1 MNFENLISL
10 SNQALRNNKILD
22 AIKILKDAFDENPK
36 SFETCS
42 KLAIL
47 LFKIDDLNDSI
58 HYFKKLILLKPEDSL
73 GYSYLGLIYSKLNKT
88 DLAIQNYLKALIIRP
103 ENFIANYN
111 LANFYFSIN
120 DYQNAEKY
128 YLISIK
134 LKPQHFFTYNNLFQL
149 YDRSNN
155 LKKLNDIYKLALKKF
170 GQVSKV
176 KFLEGLLQF
185 KKKNYKA
192 TIEIFKNFSFDEKDF
207 QKNALIMNILAKSY
221 DNLGFYSEAYEYF
234 AKSNNLT
241 KKNFSKKFDK
251 NIFNKQI
258 DERINF
264 ISNNRVKKN
273 LNRDIIDD
281 NVDPVFLIGFPRS
294 GTTLLDTILRTHTSI
309 KVLEETILIENLMKK
324 LGDKINNDFSKLYNL
339 NTDNI
344 LQLRKSYFENRN
356 ELVGN
361 SKKLTYVDK
370 LPLNVIY
377 VNELNIIFPKA
388 KYIFALRNPC
398 DVVLSCFMQP
408 FNINN
413 AMSNFYNLKDTMEFY
428 NLVMSLWDKYQQSLN
443 LDLHII
449 KYEDVVNNFDN
460 TIKKLIKF
468 LNLEWDD
475 ELKNFYITA
484 SKRGIIN
491 TPSYNQV
498 NSPIYKKSI
507 ARWKNYREKFSGINS
522 ELEKWINKFQYN

>member
-1 MNFENLISL
+1 M
-10 SNQALRNNKILD
+10 
-22 AIKILKDAFDENPK
+22 
-36 SFETCS
+36 
-42 KLAIL
+42 
-47 LFKIDDLNDSI
+47 
-58 HYFKKLILLKPEDSL
+58 
-73 GYSYLGLIYSKLNKT
+73 
-88 DLAIQNYLKALIIRP
+88 
-103 ENFIANYN
+103 
-111 LANFYFSIN
+111 
-120 DYQNAEKY
+120 
-128 YLISIK
+128 
-134 LKPQHFFTYNNLFQL
+134 
-149 YDRSNN
+149 
-155 LKKLNDIYKLALKKF
+155 
-170 GQVSKV
+170 
-176 KFLEGLLQF
+176 
-185 KKKNYKA
+185 
-192 TIEIFKNFSFDEKDF
+192 
-207 QKNALIMNILAKSY
+207 
-221 DNLGFYSEAYEYF
+221 
-234 AKSNNLT
+234 
-241 KKNFSKKFDK
+241 
-251 NIFNKQI
+251 
-258 DERINF
+258 
-264 ISNNRVKKN
+264 
-273 LNRDIIDD
+273 
-281 NVDPVFLIGFPRS
+281 
-294 GTTLLDTILRTHTSI
+294 
-309 KVLEETILIENLMKK
+309 
-324 LGDKINNDFSKLYNL
+324 

-361 SKKLTYVDK
+361 SKELTYVDK

-428 NLVMSLWDKYQQSLN
+428 DLVMSLWDKYQQSLN

-507 ARWKNYREKFSGINS
+507 ARWKKYREKFSNINP